1 MIRCLAVDDET
12 PALDI
17 LEDNIRQVPFLQLVK
32 KCKNA
37 YAAMEVMQ
45 QEKIDLLF
53 LDIEM
58 PGISGLSF
66 LKSLSNKPMVIF
78 ITAYRNYAVEG
89 FDLDVLDYLIK
100 PVAFDRFLKAVNKAL
115 EYQGYQQ
122 KEILPASHFPD
133 YLFVH
138 AEHQLTKVFLH
149 EITHIE
155 ALRNYI
161 KIYLTENPKPILSKL
176 SLKAIEEKLPDGKY
190 ARVHKS
196 FIVMIDKI
204 SSIRNDSIQVM
215 GKEIPLSRSYRENFF
230 KKINDKNVREE

>member
-37 YAAMEVMQ
+37 YAAMEVLQ
-45 QEKIDLLF
+45 REEIDLLF

-58 PGISGLSF
+58 PGITGLGL
-66 LKSLSNKPMVIF
+66 LKSLSSRPMVIF

-100 PVAFDRFLKAVNKAL
+100 PVAFDRFLRAAGKAL
-115 EYQGYQQ
+115 EYQQFRQ
-122 KEILPASHFPD
+122 KEKDPAQHFPD
-133 YLFVH
+133 YLFVQTGY
-138 AEHQLTKVFLH
+138 QLTKVFFH
-149 EITHIE
+149 EITYIE
-155 ALRNYI
+155 SLRNYI
-161 KIYLTENPKPILSKL
+161 RIHRTGTGTGRPILAKFSM
-176 SLKAIEEKLPDGKY
+176 KAIEEKLPEGKY

-196 FIVMIDKI
+196 YIVMLDKI
-204 SSIRNDSIQVM
+204 GSVRNDTIRI
-215 GKEIPLSRSYRENFF
+215 GEADIPVSRSCREDFLQ
-230 KKINDKNVREE
+230 KIRKSS

>member
-37 YAAMEVMQ
+37 YAAIEVLQ
-45 QEKIDLLF
+45 REEIDLLF

-58 PGISGLSF
+58 PGLTGLGL
-66 LKSLSNKPMVIF
+66 LKSLSSRPMVIF

-89 FDLDVLDYLIK
+89 FELDVLDYLIK
-100 PVAFDRFLKAVNKAL
+100 PVPFDRFLRAAKKAL
-115 EYQGYQQ
+115 EYQQFRQ
-122 KEILPASHFPD
+122 KENDPAQHFPD
-133 YLFVH
+133 YLFVQTGY
-138 AEHQLTKVFLH
+138 QLTKVFFH

-155 ALRNYI
+155 SLRNYI
-161 KIYLTENPKPILSKL
+161 RIYRMGAAKPILAKL
-176 SLKAIEEKLPDGKY
+176 SMKALEEKLPEGKY

-196 FIVMIDKI
+196 YIVMLDKI
-204 SSIRNDSIQVM
+204 GSVRSDTIRI
-215 GKEIPLSRSYRENFF
+215 GEAEIPVSRSCREDFF
-230 KKINDKNVREE
+230 SKINNR

>member
-37 YAAMEVMQ
+37 YTAMEALQ

-78 ITAYRNYAVEG
+78 ISAYRNYAVEG

-115 EYQGYQQ
+115 EYQGFKQ
-122 KEILPASHFPD
+122 KDENPNSNYPD
-133 YLFVH
+133 YLFIH
-138 AEHQLTKVFLH
+138 TEYQLTKVFIH
-149 EITHIE
+149 EI
-155 ALRNYI
+155 A
-161 KIYLTENPKPILSKL
+161 
-176 SLKAIEEKLPDGKY
+176 
-190 ARVHKS
+190 
-196 FIVMIDKI
+196 
-204 SSIRNDSIQVM
+204 
-215 GKEIPLSRSYRENFF
+215 
-230 KKINDKNVREE
+230 

>member
-37 YAAMEVMQ
+37 YAAIEVLQ
-45 QEKIDLLF
+45 REEIDLLF

-58 PGISGLSF
+58 PGITGLGL
-66 LKSLSNKPMVIF
+66 LKSLSSRPMVIF
-78 ITAYRNYAVEG
+78 ITAYRNYAAEG

-100 PVAFDRFLKAVNKAL
+100 PVAFDRFMRAANKAL
-115 EYQGYQQ
+115 EYQHFRQ
-122 KEILPASHFPD
+122 KEKDPAQRFPD
-133 YLFVH
+133 YLFLQTGY
-138 AEHQLTKVFLH
+138 QLTKVFFH

-155 ALRNYI
+155 SLRNYI
-161 KIYLTENPKPILSKL
+161 RIYRTGTARPILAKFSM
-176 SLKAIEEKLPDGKY
+176 KAMEEKLPEGKY

-196 FIVMIDKI
+196 YIVMLDKI
-204 SSIRNDSIQVM
+204 GSIRNDSIHI
-215 GKEIPLSRSYRENFF
+215 GETEIPIGRSCRKDFF
-230 KKINDKNVREE
+230 RKIRKNS

>member
-17 LEDNIRQVPFLQLVK
+17 LEDNIRQVPFLQLVR

-37 YAAMEVMQ
+37 FAAMEVLR
-45 QEKIDLLF
+45 QEPIDLVF

-58 PGISGLSF
+58 PGTNGLSF
-66 LKSLSNKPMVIF
+66 LKSLSTRPMVIF

-100 PVAFDRFLKAVNKAL
+100 PVAFDRFLRAAGKAL
-115 EYQGYQQ
+115 EYQGFKQ
-122 KEILPASHFPD
+122 KDTALASHFPD

-138 AEHQLTKVFLH
+138 TEYQLTKIFFH
-149 EITHIE
+149 EITYIE
-155 ALRNYI
+155 SLRNYL
-161 KIYLTENPKPILSKL
+161 KIYRVGSSKAILSKF
-176 SLKAIEEKLPDGKY
+176 SMKAMEEKLPAGKC

-196 FIVMIDKI
+196 FIVMLDKI
-204 SSIRNDSIQVM
+204 NTVRNDSIRI
-215 GKEIPLSRSYRENFF
+215 GDAEIPVSRSYRDEFF
-230 KKINDKNVREE
+230 QKINT

>member
-37 YAAMEVMQ
+37 YAAIEILQ
-45 QEKIDLLF
+45 QEEIDLLF

-58 PGISGLSF
+58 PGLTGLGL
-66 LKSLSNKPMVIF
+66 LKSLSSRPMVIF

-100 PVAFDRFLKAVNKAL
+100 PVAFDRFLRAAGKAL
-115 EYQGYQQ
+115 EYQHFRQ
-122 KEILPASHFPD
+122 KEKDPAQQFPD
-133 YLFVH
+133 YLFVQTGY
-138 AEHQLTKVFLH
+138 QLTKVFFH

-155 ALRNYI
+155 SLRNYI
-161 KIYLTENPKPILSKL
+161 RIHRTGGARPILAKFSM
-176 SLKAIEEKLPDGKY
+176 KALEEKLPEGKY

-196 FIVMIDKI
+196 YIVMLDKI
-204 SSIRNDSIQVM
+204 GSIRNDSIHI
-215 GKEIPLSRSYRENFF
+215 GDAEIPIGRSCREDFF
-230 KKINDKNVREE
+230 RKVRKNS